1 MSRVCAICNKR
12 TEVGRQITRRG
23 LAKAKGGVGRRIT
36 GKTKRQFK
44 PNLQRVKVNI
54 DGRTLHVRVCAQC
67 LRSGKVSKASPRS
80 GKEAGKEV
88 KTA

>member
-12 TEVGRQITRRG
+12 TQVGRQIPRRG

-44 PNLQRVKVNI
+44 VNLQRVKVQVN
-54 DGRTLHVRVCAQC
+54 GGTKYMRVCTRC
-67 LRSGKVSKASPRS
+67 IRSRKIVKA
-80 GKEAGKEV
+80 A
-88 KTA
+88 

>member
-12 TEVGRQITRRG
+12 TQVGRQITRRG

-44 PNLQRVKVNI
+44 ANLQRVKVNVK
-54 DGRTLHVRVCAQC
+54 GRIMHIRVCAQC
-67 LRSGKVSKASPRS
+67 LRSGKVVKAGPRS
-80 GKEAGKEV
+80 GKEIKA
-88 KTA
+88 A